1 MEMPK
6 GGVSAPADSGAYTDL
21 NRLNALKTGDK
32 DSDANLKKVAQ
43 EFESLFVGEMLKS
56 MRSANDVLG
65 KDNPMNTETTK
76 QYQSMYDQQL
86 AVTLSKQGNGIG
98 LQDVL
103 MRQLS
108 KNKGVEHTGSNPFA
122 HTAPAL
128 STLNGGRNTAADIKH
143 ALNTGAA
150 SAHSN
155 DMALMNQRRLS
166 LPSKLADRVM
176 AGITPATD
184 ATAQAAARV
193 LDNQLAK
200 GTGSELSSYFV
211 SATSS
216 AEVARAVNQ
225 SLPLTN
231 ALPAS
236 QFMLEQITDTLR
248 ERLAESPMLGASF
261 AQPQGGVWIKPFGAR
276 MADNQRTAGNGFA
289 ANVGGTL
296 FGAEAVLSRA
306 TRFGVAFAYGNT
318 EASDPSAGGG
328 RNNQLEL
335 YQFTAYGSHLLDDVT
350 ELSVHMGMGHNQ
362 SDGRRT
368 LDFGGTH
375 SQASASVDSQI
386 LTSGLA
392 LSRRVPLSEA
402 TTVTPS
408 LSADYTRVHDDAYRE
423 RGASSI
429 APLLLDVK
437 ARTTDQL
444 LLGFDTRVSHD
455 LAPGLQ

>member
-184 ATAQAAARV
+184 ATAQAAATQALARNGIKV
-193 LDNQLAK
+193 TNTVSAAQTAATDTDSGDSNEAAGEWQSAQAAIASGDVRIIGRSVAQPPLAPAKKAFSTADDFVATMMPLAK
-200 GTGSELSSYFV
+200 DAAARIGVDPSVLVAQAALETGWGRSVMRDDSGKSSHNLFGIKA
-211 SATSS
+211 SGNWQGDQ
-216 AEVARAVNQ
+216 ARAITSEFRNGKMVKETAQFRSYDSYADSFHDLVTLLQ
-225 SLPLTN
+225 SN
-231 ALPAS
+231 
-236 QFMLEQITDTLR
+236 DR
-248 ERLAESPMLGASF
+248 Y
-261 AQPQGGVWIKPFGAR
+261 QGVVKS
-276 MADNQRTAGNGFA
+276 ADNPEQFVRELQKAGYATDPNYASKISAIAKQMKGY
-289 ANVGGTL
+289 ANYAQAGSSTTL
-296 FGAEAVLSRA
+296 
-306 TRFGVAFAYGNT
+306 
-318 EASDPSAGGG
+318 
-328 RNNQLEL
+328 
-335 YQFTAYGSHLLDDVT
+335 
-350 ELSVHMGMGHNQ
+350 
-362 SDGRRT
+362 
-368 LDFGGTH
+368 
-375 SQASASVDSQI
+375 
-386 LTSGLA
+386 
-392 LSRRVPLSEA
+392 
-402 TTVTPS
+402 
-408 LSADYTRVHDDAYRE
+408 
-423 RGASSI
+423 
-429 APLLLDVK
+429 
-437 ARTTDQL
+437 
-444 LLGFDTRVSHD
+444 
-455 LAPGLQ
+455 